1 MLNEGFNEGDEAPAR
16 NVVGTFRVLTGYIS
30 DISAHAN
37 EIRKRNSSRGAAAAS
52 SSLPTLK
59 RSRCITIV
67 DNDDKQFERLPM
79 PKPVPVKGK
88 IEKVEK
94 LKKVEKVVCK
104 NPSHEDCPGFS
115 PACVFQK
122 VTSFSNWQ
130 TFVDKRVQQKKAEDA
145 LTDTESEHTPSDET
159 NAAGI
164 IDEYEETQ
172 QVEF

>member
-1 MLNEGFNEGDEAPAR
+1 M
-16 NVVGTFRVLTGYIS
+16 T
-30 DISAHAN
+30 AHMN
-37 EIRKRNSSRGAAAAS
+37 EIRKRSRSCGAAAAS
-52 SSLPTLK
+52 SSRPTLK

-67 DNDDKQFERLPM
+67 DNDDKQLERLPM
-79 PKPVPVKGK
+79 PTAVLVKGK

-94 LKKVEKVVCK
+94 LKKVEKAEKVVCK
-104 NPSHEDCPGFS
+104 NKSHGEDCSGFS

-122 VTSFSNWQ
+122 AKNFSDWQ
-130 TFVDKRVQQKKAEDA
+130 AFVDKRVQQKKAEDA
-145 LTDTESEHTPSDET
+145 LTDTESEDTPSDET